1 MSIDKLILLVEDDVV
16 DIMTVRRALKDLR
29 INVPLMTAHNGE
41 EAIRIL
47 ESIEDKPT
55 LILLDLNMPVMSGRE
70 FLKKVKSDTTLR
82 RIPVVILT
90 TSGEREDKRECFD
103 LSAAG
108 YMIKPVGYPNFVDLM
123 RTLDNYWSRSETI

>member
-1 MSIDKLILLVEDDVV
+1 MPTDKPIMLVEDDMV
-16 DIMTVRRALKDLR
+16 DVMTVQRALKNLE
-29 INVPLMTAHNGE
+29 INVPLLTAHNGE

-47 ESIEDKPT
+47 EESEEKPT

-70 FLKKVKSDTTLR
+70 FLRKIKSDPSLR

-90 TSGEREDKRECFD
+90 TSGEKEDKLECFD

-108 YMIKPVGYPNFVDLM
+108 YMIKPVGYGSFVELI
-123 RTLDNYWSRSETI
+123 RTLDNYWTRSETP